1 MKFKKQF
8 TILLALIMVFSSIT
22 NVAAYSWQYGEEI
35 PRSVKIKEAESN
47 KDYKEETVKYVFTI
61 GLNTYQKV
69 SGSNVETRQIDA
81 APYIKNG
88 RTMLPLRYVS
98 DAISASVY
106 WNNQTRTASFTKESL
121 EAKIQIDGNKI
132 VMSNGTIHT
141 MDAKPDNVKGR
152 ILVPITNVA
161 SVYSLTNGNSTDGV
175 DNDIEWD
182 GTNRT
187 VTIYLKKY
195 NYVGKKTS
203 EITSSTTSSPARRNN
218 GYDRDYRRS
227 SRYRYDDY
235 SRRYDEYDYWNTYW
249 NIYWRDF
256 CNHNC
261 NPNNS
266 CTNECNCKDNCGK
279 NCKCNKEEIRTDAE
293 KYPVVKP
300 EKVEVENKT
309 ALTPEEKANVEA
321 EIKKV
326 NPEAKTIEVKDNGDA
341 VITYPDNSTNTINGE
356 DIIIEKA
363 KTDADKYNITTN
375 PLIKSIGEAIT
386 EEEIISRVITD
397 YPKDAK
403 KQPKVNVKDPETL
416 PSSETE
422 ETVSVVVIIEY
433 PDGSKEE
440 AEVEVRIGNF
450 TDAEKNPIVKPEK
463 VEVEDRAELTPEE
476 KAKVKEEIKKANPKT
491 EDIEV
496 KENGDAILIYPDGST
511 NRIHGSDT
519 VLEKSKTDAE
529 KNHVFNPVITEVED
543 KKHLTSEEKAKVE
556 EEVKKVNPEAETVT
570 VANDGTA
577 TLTYQDGS
585 TNKIPGEK
593 TVSGKEK
600 TDAEKYN
607 VTVEPLIKNVG
618 EAVSEEE
625 VMAKVK
631 TDYPSD
637 NEKQPKISVKD
648 PAILPNGET
657 EGTTTVI
664 VVVKY
669 PDDSKEEVEVN
680 VVIGSLPAD
689 KTDAEKY
696 PVVKPEKVEVENKT
710 ALTPEEKAK
719 VEEEIKKTNP
729 EAKAV
734 EVKDHGN
741 AIIIYPD
748 DSTNTISEEDT
759 ITERVKTNAEKYN
772 VTTNPLMKNIGEAIT
787 EDEITSK
794 VKIDYPQDTE
804 EQPKISIKDHGTI
817 PNTDTE
823 LTTSIEV
830 IIEYPDGSKEEAE
843 VEVRIGN
850 FTDAEKYPV
859 VKPEKT
865 EVEDRAELTPVE
877 KAKVEEKIKKVNPEA
892 KTIEVKDNGDAILT
906 YQDDSTNKIS
916 GNDTVVEKIS
926 TDAEKNPAM
935 DPAITEV
942 KNKAALTLEEKT
954 KVEEEVKKA
963 NPEAETVTVAD
974 DGTATLTYQD
984 GSTNEIAGDKT
995 VSGKEKTEAET
1006 YDVTTNPINKKYSEA
1021 VTEEEIKNNV
1031 KTNYPEDA
1039 AKLPIISI
1047 KDSAELPDG
1056 KTEGTIPVVVVITYP
1071 DSSKEEA
1078 TVEVIIGKQAD
1089 ADKYEVE
1096 VQEQNIIQ
1104 DAKVKVENSIKN
1116 KDILPEDTKFEF
1128 VDEDGNI
1135 NVLDTSNCEIIN
1147 NDIKVT
1153 YPDGTSE
1160 IVKAIIKVVS
1170 KDTIIIVEDANKE
1183 INEGYTRIIL
1193 VEDETVEFKDG
1204 VARIYDVKSDA
1215 DIKYSDIVNLVEA
1228 MPKAGYKNLNW
1239 YELNVVANL
1248 FKQINGTDTITL
1260 TAIAEK
1266 ITTTN
1271 VIKSNSQKLSIL

>member
-8 TILLALIMVFSSIT
+8 TILLALIVIFSSIA

-35 PRSVKIKEAESN
+35 PRSVKIKEAQSN
-47 KDYKEETVKYVFTI
+47 KDHKEEMVKYIFTI
-61 GLNTYQKV
+61 GLNTYQKI
-69 SGSNVETRQIDA
+69 SGSHIETRKMDA

-132 VMSNGTIHT
+132 VMSNGVIHI
-141 MDAKPDNVKGR
+141 MDTKPDNVKGR

-161 SVYSLTNGNSTDGV
+161 NVYSLTNGNSTDGV

-227 SRYRYDDY
+227 SRYHYDDY
-235 SRRYDEYDYWNTYW
+235 SRKPYDEYDYWNAYW

-266 CTNECNCKDNCGK
+266 CTNKCNCKDNCGK

-300 EKVEVENKT
+300 EKVEVANKT
-309 ALTPEEKANVEA
+309 VLTPEEKVKVEA

-356 DIIIEKA
+356 NIIIEKA
-363 KTDADKYNITTN
+363 KTDADKYNIVTE
-375 PLIKSIGEAIT
+375 PLIKSVGEAIT
-386 EEEIISRVITD
+386 EEEIISKVATD
-397 YPKDAK
+397 YPKDAE

-422 ETVSVVVIIEY
+422 ETVNVVVIVEY

-450 TDAEKNPIVKPEK
+450 TDAKKNPIVKPEK

-476 KAKVKEEIKKANPKT
+476 KAKVEEEVKKANPKAK
-491 EDIEV
+491 DVEV

-543 KKHLTSEEKAKVE
+543 KEHLTPEEKTKVE
-556 EEVKKVNPEAETVT
+556 EEIKKANPEAETVA
-570 VANDGTA
+570 VADDGTA
-577 TLTYQDGS
+577 TLTYPDGS
-585 TNKIPGEK
+585 INEISGEK
-593 TVSGKEK
+593 TVTEKEK
-600 TDAEKYN
+600 TDAEKYS

-618 EAVSEEE
+618 EAVNEEE
-625 VMAKVK
+625 IVAKVK
-631 TDYPSD
+631 TNYPSD
-637 NEKQPKISVKD
+637 NEKKPKISVKD
-648 PAILPNGET
+648 LTTLPNGET
-657 EGTTTVI
+657 EGTTPVI

-669 PDDSKEEVEVN
+669 PDGSKEETKVN
-680 VVIGSLPAD
+680 VTIGSLPAD
-689 KTDAEKY
+689 KTDAKKY
-696 PVVKPEKVEVENKT
+696 PAVKPGKVEVENKI
-710 ALTPEEKAK
+710 ALTLEEKTK

-734 EVKDHGN
+734 KVKDNGD

-748 DSTNTISEEDT
+748 NSTNTISGEDT
-759 ITERVKTNAEKYN
+759 ITERVKTDTEKYN
-772 VTTNPLMKNIGEAIT
+772 ITTNPLMKNIGEAIT

-794 VKIDYPQDTE
+794 VKIDYPQDSE
-804 EQPKISIKDHGTI
+804 EQPKISVKDPEAI

-823 LTTSIEV
+823 LTTSVEV
-830 IIEYPDGSKEEAE
+830 IVEYPDGSKKETV
-843 VEVRIGN
+843 VEVRIGH

-877 KAKVEEKIKKVNPEA
+877 KAKVEEAVKKVNPEA
-892 KTIEVKDNGDAILT
+892 KTIDVKDNGDVIIT

-916 GNDTVVEKIS
+916 GNDTVAEKIS

-935 DPAITEV
+935 NPAIIEV
-942 KNKAALTLEEKT
+942 KDKTALTSEEKS
-954 KVEEEVKKA
+954 KVEGEVKKA

-974 DGTATLTYQD
+974 DGAATLTYPD
-984 GSTNEIAGDKT
+984 NSTNEISGDKT
-995 VSGKEKTEAET
+995 VKEKEKTDAE
-1006 YDVTTNPINKKYSEA
+1006 
-1021 VTEEEIKNNV
+1021 
-1031 KTNYPEDA
+1031 
-1039 AKLPIISI
+1039 
-1047 KDSAELPDG
+1047 
-1056 KTEGTIPVVVVITYP
+1056 
-1071 DSSKEEA
+1071 
-1078 TVEVIIGKQAD
+1078 
-1089 ADKYEVE
+1089 KYEVE
-1096 VQEQNIIQ
+1096 ILEQNIVQ
-1104 DAKVKVENSIKN
+1104 DAEVKAENSIANKN
-1116 KDILPEDTKFEF
+1116 TLPDGTKFEF
-1128 VDEDGNI
+1128 VDEDGNV
-1135 NVLDTSNCEIIN
+1135 NVPDTSNCDTIN

-1153 YPDGTSE
+1153 YSDGTSK

-1170 KDTIIIVEDANKE
+1170 KDTIVAVENTDKE
-1183 INEGYTRIIL
+1183 IDEGYTRIVLI
-1193 VEDETVEFKDG
+1193 EDETVKFKDG
-1204 VARIYDVKSDA
+1204 VAKIYDIKSDA
-1215 DIKYSDIVNLVEA
+1215 SIKYSDIVALVEA
-1228 MPKAGYKNLNW
+1228 MLKAGYENLAW
-1239 YELNVVANL
+1239 YEENVVANL
-1248 FKQINGTDTITL
+1248 FKQINGTDTIRL
-1260 TAIAEK
+1260 TAMAEK
-1266 ITTTN
+1266 TETTN
-1271 VIKSNSQKLSIL
+1271 TVKSNFQKLSIL

>member
-1 MKFKKQF
+1 M
-8 TILLALIMVFSSIT
+8 IFSSII

-35 PRSVKIKEAESN
+35 PRSVKIKEAQSN
-47 KDYKEETVKYVFTI
+47 KDYKEEMVKYIFTI

-69 SGSNVETRQIDA
+69 SGSHIETRQMDT

-141 MDAKPDNVKGR
+141 MDTKPDNVKGR

-161 SVYSLTNGNSTDGV
+161 NVYSLTNGNSTDGV
-175 DNDIEWD
+175 DHDIEWD
-182 GTNRT
+182 GSNRT
-187 VTIYLKKY
+187 ITIYLKKY
-195 NYVGKKTS
+195 NYIGKKTS
-203 EITSSTTSSPARRNN
+203 EITSYTSSPARRNN
-218 GYDRDYRRS
+218 GYERDYRRS

-235 SRRYDEYDYWNTYW
+235 SRKPYDEYDYWNTYW

-279 NCKCNKEEIRTDAE
+279 NCKCNKEEIKTDAE

-300 EKVEVENKT
+300 EKVEVGNRLAIT
-309 ALTPEEKANVEA
+309 LEEKAKVEA

-326 NPEAKTIEVKDNGDA
+326 NPEAKIIEVKDNGDA
-341 VITYPDNSTNTINGE
+341 VITYPDNSTNTINRE

-386 EEEIISRVITD
+386 EEEIISKVKTD
-397 YPKDAK
+397 YPQDAE
-403 KQPKVNVKDPETL
+403 KQPNVSIKDPKTL
-416 PSSETE
+416 PNSDTE
-422 ETVSVVVIIEY
+422 LTTSVEVIVEY
-433 PDGSKEE
+433 PDRSKEE
-440 AEVEVRIGNF
+440 ALVEIRIGNF
-450 TDAEKNPIVKPEK
+450 TDAEKNPVVKPEK
-463 VEVEDRAELTPEE
+463 TEVEDRAELTPVE
-476 KAKVKEEIKKANPKT
+476 KAKIEEEIRKANPKAK
-491 EDIEV
+491 DVEV
-496 KENGDAILIYPDGST
+496 KENGDAILTYPDGST
-511 NRIHGSDT
+511 NRIPGSDT
-519 VLEKSKTDAE
+519 VSEKSKTDAE

-543 KKHLTSEEKAKVE
+543 KEHLTPKEKAKVE
-556 EEVKKVNPEAETVT
+556 EEVKKANPEAETVI
-570 VANDGTA
+570 VADDGTA
-577 TLTYQDGS
+577 TLTYPDGS
-585 TNKIPGEK
+585 INEISGEK
-593 TVSGKEK
+593 TVTGKEK
-600 TDAEKYN
+600 TDAEKYS
-607 VTVEPLIKNVG
+607 VTVEPLIKNIG

-625 VMAKVK
+625 VVAKVT
-631 TDYPSD
+631 TDYPM
-637 NEKQPKISVKD
+637 NAEKQPKISVKD
-648 PAILPNGET
+648 STVLPNGET
-657 EGTTTVI
+657 EVTVPVI
-664 VVVKY
+664 VVVEY
-669 PDDSKEEVEVN
+669 PDGSTEEAEVN
-680 VVIGSLPAD
+680 ITIGSLPAD

-734 EVKDHGN
+734 EVKDNGN

-759 ITERVKTNAEKYN
+759 ITEKVKTNAEKYN

-794 VKIDYPQDTE
+794 VKIDYPQDSE
-804 EQPKISIKDHGTI
+804 EQPKISVKDLEAI

-823 LTTSIEV
+823 LITSVEV
-830 IIEYPDGSKEEAE
+830 IIEYPDGSKKETE
-843 VEVRIGN
+843 VEVRIGH

-865 EVEDRAELTPVE
+865 EVEDRTELTPVE
-877 KAKVEEKIKKVNPEA
+877 KAKVEEEVKKVNPES
-892 KTIEVKDNGDAILT
+892 KTIEVKDNGDVIIT

-935 DPAITEV
+935 NPAIIEV
-942 KNKAALTLEEKT
+942 KDKTALTPEEKT

-974 DGTATLTYQD
+974 DGAATLTYPD
-984 GSTNEIAGDKT
+984 NSTNEISGDKT
-995 VSGKEKTEAET
+995 VREKEKTDAE
-1006 YDVTTNPINKKYSEA
+1006 
-1021 VTEEEIKNNV
+1021 
-1031 KTNYPEDA
+1031 
-1039 AKLPIISI
+1039 
-1047 KDSAELPDG
+1047 
-1056 KTEGTIPVVVVITYP
+1056 
-1071 DSSKEEA
+1071 
-1078 TVEVIIGKQAD
+1078 
-1089 ADKYEVE
+1089 KYEVE
-1096 VQEQNIIQ
+1096 ILEQNIVQ
-1104 DAKVKVENSIKN
+1104 DAEVKAENSIANKN
-1116 KDILPEDTKFEF
+1116 TLPDGTKFEF
-1128 VDEDGNI
+1128 VDEDGNV
-1135 NVLDTSNCEIIN
+1135 NVPDTSNCDTIN

-1153 YPDGTSE
+1153 YSDGTSK

-1170 KDTIIIVEDANKE
+1170 KDTIVAVENTDKE
-1183 INEGYTRIIL
+1183 IDEGYTRIVLI
-1193 VEDETVEFKDG
+1193 EDETVKFKDG
-1204 VARIYDVKSDA
+1204 VAKIYDIKSDA
-1215 DIKYSDIVNLVEA
+1215 SIKYSDIVALVEA
-1228 MPKAGYKNLNW
+1228 MPKAGYENLAW
-1239 YELNVVANL
+1239 YEENVVANL
-1248 FKQINGTDTITL
+1248 FKQINGTDTIRL
-1260 TAIAEK
+1260 TAMAEK
-1266 ITTTN
+1266 TETTN
-1271 VIKSNSQKLSIL
+1271 TVKSNFQKLSIL